1 MAEFI
6 TKGCIQSGEYVRL
19 NADEEIFGDKE
30 FVNDI
35 TIHGDLTVSG
45 ETRISQIVDFT
56 TESGDISG
64 HVFRGDTAYFDKIV
78 VGNLEGAEGDGSSG
92 DSAGGINTGPIFVT
106 SVNAVGGVREIVES
120 EYSGAVIKKIRTAS
134 DEIDVTLLAER
145 GDAQTYKPAISYAS
159 SGGPVSSGDR
169 VYVTDQSHAFYGQY
183 GIVSFAGTVW
193 LTIDYDDPPDGISES
208 GGALKRSE
216 EGVKWNRVESTYN
229 FETIPDSNLS
239 VNSNGYSFNTTVRL
253 DSSSPSTYIFKNGV
267 RQTSLEVEKDT
278 APEVLEAKFVNK
290 SGTSSF
296 YGTASFSAHDGFKN
310 VQQTEAKNGDSA
322 RVYVKSSKPIGQVSI
337 SGGAVQSRTLNN
349 PSYTDVG
356 DGTYSFEFDVNISG
370 ASNSVQVKGFTVIV
384 KDITGNSSSAYASD
398 NSIVTNNSSP
408 SLSLSFSYP
417 NSYNLINNTTDNV
430 DVNTTA
436 TDFDFYNFSK
446 SAVLNFVQI
455 PADINSEPFI
465 VSAENATSLTS
476 GTVSVVLFKSSN
488 GRSTSRSTSAIQI
501 QSAGTIPS
509 LNFSPNL
516 FRSSSAGAQ
525 YSNVTVTVGEP
536 LSSLTIK
543 ETSDENVNIGSITKI
558 NNTSFR
564 FQILISDNTPR
575 GQFSIKFEGT
585 KLIGEVFEKSDTGT
599 VRGFDAR
606 TVRVL
611 ATEYL
616 PVDLGVDVFNV
627 NKLSVTAQP
636 VGGNT
641 FAIPYDAGIT
651 EAKQDG
657 TSNLEGAFGIINGS
671 EIVIDNQVITNA
683 GNILDVDLTVEESL

>member
-1 MAEFI
+1 MNVTE
-6 TKGCIQSGEYVRL
+6 
-19 NADEEIFGDKE
+19 
-30 FVNDI
+30 
-35 TIHGDLTVSG
+35 
-45 ETRISQIVDFT
+45 IVDRNV
-56 TESGDISG
+56 EGDISG
-64 HVFRGDTAYFDKIV
+64 HIFRGDTAYFDKIV
-78 VGNLEGAEGDGSSG
+78 VSNLEGAEGDGSSG

-106 SVNAVGGVREIVES
+106 SVNAVGGVREIVDS

-145 GDAQTYKPAISYAS
+145 GDAQTYKPTISYAS
-159 SGGPVSSGDR
+159 S
-169 VYVTDQSHAFYGQY
+169 
-183 GIVSFAGTVW
+183 
-193 LTIDYDDPPDGISES
+193 
-208 GGALKRSE
+208 
-216 EGVKWNRVESTYN
+216 EGVLSDGDTYD
-229 FETIPDSNLS
+229 FQTIPDSNLS
-239 VNSNGYSFNTTVRL
+239 VNFNGYSFNTTVRL
-253 DSSSPSTYIFKNGV
+253 DSSSPSTYIFKNGM

-278 APEVLEAKFVNK
+278 APEVLEAKFINK

-322 RVYVKSSKPIGQVSI
+322 RVFVKSSKPIGQVYV
-337 SGGAVQSRTLNN
+337 SGGAVQSKTVNN
-349 PSYTDVG
+349 PTYNDNG
-356 DGTYSFEFDVNISG
+356 DGTYDVEFNVNISG
-370 ASNSVQVKGFTVIV
+370 ASNNVQVKGFNVYV
-384 KDITGNSSSAYASD
+384 KDITGNTSTTYSSD

-430 DVNTTA
+430 DINTTA

-455 PADINSEPFI
+455 PADINSEPFV
-465 VSAENATSLTS
+465 VSAANATSLTS

-501 QSAGTIPS
+501 QSVGTIPS

-536 LSSLTIK
+536 LNSLVIK
-543 ETSDENVNIGSITKI
+543 EISDQNINIGSITKI

-564 FQILISDNTPR
+564 FQILISDDTPR

-616 PVDLGVDVFNV
+616 PVDLGVDIFNV

-641 FAIPYDAGIT
+641 FTIPYDAGIT
-651 EAKQDG
+651 EPKQDG
-657 TSNLEGAFGIINGS
+657 TSNLEGAFGIINDS

>member
-19 NADEEIFGDKE
+19 NADEEIFGDKD
-30 FVNDI
+30 FINNV
-35 TIHGDLTVSG
+35 TVRGDLNVSG
-45 ETRISQIVDFT
+45 RMNVTEIVDRNV
-56 TESGDISG
+56 EGDISG
-64 HVFRGDTAYFDKIV
+64 HIFRGDTAYFDKIV
-78 VGNLEGAEGDGSSG
+78 VSNLEGAEGDGSSG

-106 SVNAVGGVREIVES
+106 SVNAVGGVREIVDS

-145 GDAQTYKPAISYAS
+145 GDAQTYKPTISYAS
-159 SGGPVSSGDR
+159 S
-169 VYVTDQSHAFYGQY
+169 
-183 GIVSFAGTVW
+183 
-193 LTIDYDDPPDGISES
+193 
-208 GGALKRSE
+208 
-216 EGVKWNRVESTYN
+216 EGVLSDGDTYD
-229 FETIPDSNLS
+229 FQTIPDSNLS
-239 VNSNGYSFNTTVRL
+239 VNFNGYSFNTTVRL
-253 DSSSPSTYIFKNGV
+253 DSSSPSTYIFKNGM

-278 APEVLEAKFVNK
+278 APEVLEAKFINK

-322 RVYVKSSKPIGQVSI
+322 RVFVKSSKPIGQVYV
-337 SGGAVQSRTLNN
+337 SGGAVQSKTVNN
-349 PSYTDVG
+349 PTYNDNG
-356 DGTYSFEFDVNISG
+356 DGTYDVEFNVNISG
-370 ASNSVQVKGFTVIV
+370 ASNNVQVKGFNVYV
-384 KDITGNSSSAYASD
+384 KDITGNTSTTYSSD

-430 DVNTTA
+430 DINTTA

-455 PADINSEPFI
+455 PADINSEPFV
-465 VSAENATSLTS
+465 VSAANATSLTS

-501 QSAGTIPS
+501 QSVGTIPS

-536 LSSLTIK
+536 LNSLVIK
-543 ETSDENVNIGSITKI
+543 EISDQNINIGSITKI

-564 FQILISDNTPR
+564 FQILISDDTPR

-616 PVDLGVDVFNV
+616 PVDLGVDIFNV

-641 FAIPYDAGIT
+641 FTIPYDAGIT
-651 EAKQDG
+651 EPKQDG
-657 TSNLEGAFGIINGS
+657 TSNLEGAFGIINDS

>member
-19 NADEEIFGDKE
+19 NADEEIFGDKD
-30 FVNDI
+30 FINNV
-35 TIHGDLTVSG
+35 TVRGDLNVSG
-45 ETRISQIVDFT
+45 RMNVTEIVDRNV
-56 TESGDISG
+56 EGDISG
-64 HVFRGDTAYFDKIV
+64 HIFRGDTAYFDKIV
-78 VGNLEGAEGDGSSG
+78 VSNLEGAEGDGSSG

-106 SVNAVGGVREIVES
+106 SVNAVGGVREIVDS

-145 GDAQTYKPAISYAS
+145 GDAQTYKPTISYAS
-159 SGGPVSSGDR
+159 S
-169 VYVTDQSHAFYGQY
+169 
-183 GIVSFAGTVW
+183 
-193 LTIDYDDPPDGISES
+193 
-208 GGALKRSE
+208 
-216 EGVKWNRVESTYN
+216 EGVLSDGDTYD
-229 FETIPDSNLS
+229 FQTIPDSNLL
-239 VNSNGYSFNTTVRL
+239 VNFNGYSFNTTVRL
-253 DSSSPSTYIFKNGV
+253 DSSSPSTYIFKNGM

-278 APEVLEAKFVNK
+278 APEVLEAKFINK

-322 RVYVKSSKPIGQVSI
+322 RVFVKSSKPIGQVYV
-337 SGGAVQSRTLNN
+337 SGGAVQSKTVNN
-349 PSYTDVG
+349 PTYNDNG
-356 DGTYSFEFDVNISG
+356 DGTYDVEFNVNISG
-370 ASNSVQVKGFTVIV
+370 ASNNVQVKGFNVYV
-384 KDITGNSSSAYASD
+384 KDITGNTSTTYSSD

-430 DVNTTA
+430 DINTTA

-455 PADINSEPFI
+455 PADINSEPFV
-465 VSAENATSLTS
+465 VSAANATSLTS

-501 QSAGTIPS
+501 QSVGTIPS

-536 LSSLTIK
+536 LNSLVIK
-543 ETSDENVNIGSITKI
+543 EISDQNINIGSITKI

-564 FQILISDNTPR
+564 FQILISDDTPR

-616 PVDLGVDVFNV
+616 PVDLGVDIFNV

-641 FAIPYDAGIT
+641 FTIPYDAGIT
-651 EAKQDG
+651 EPKQDG
-657 TSNLEGAFGIINGS
+657 TSNLEGAFGIINDS